1 MKRNAEANYRRSTML
16 FKKILFFF
24 AKKLIQL
31 KWTLL
36 KRYYAGLAVQTR
48 FLYQRSELFKTRWQ
62 EMGLD
67 FARESFEKSELDQ
80 QYFFW
85 KAQQEPFCI
94 RFQIFI
100 DAITGKEP
108 RPYYLEKD

>member
-1 MKRNAEANYRRSTML
+1 M
-16 FKKILFFF
+16 FFN
-24 AKKLIQL
+24 KLIFLLYKNFLQL
-31 KWTLL
+31 KIVQ
-36 KRYYAGLAVQTR
+36 RYYEGLAVQTR
-48 FLYQRSELFKTRWQ
+48 FLYQQSELFKLRWQ

-85 KAQQEPFCI
+85 KAKQEPFRI
-94 RFQIFI
+94 RFQIFV

-108 RPYYLEKD
+108 RPYYLSRNN

>member
-1 MKRNAEANYRRSTML
+1 MF
-16 FKKILFFF
+16 FKKIIFFF
-24 AKKLIQL
+24 CKKFIQL

-36 KRYYAGLAVQTR
+36 EQYYTGLAVQTR
-48 FLYQRSELFKTRWQ
+48 FLYQQSELFKLRWQ

-85 KAQQEPFCI
+85 KAKQEPFRI
-94 RFQIFI
+94 RFQIFM
-100 DAITGKEP
+100 DAVTGKEP
-108 RPYYLEKD
+108 RPYYLGEDKWKNN